1 MTENTVNISPEGQ
14 QAESNI
20 SRSKSFRSR
29 NVAAAI
35 KKTRTVKRLFVV
47 TMSKQL
53 NDFWD
58 ADILRNLIT
67 YFNYGE
73 IFLYIT

>member
-1 MTENTVNISPEGQ
+1 MTESTVHISPEGQ

-20 SRSKSFRSR
+20 SRSKSLRSR

-47 TMSKQL
+47 NMSKQL